1 MANPKKDNLSVFSDE
16 MTPQL
21 RTKIRFSWK
30 GVFLSFVPPAVGVIM
45 MLIGFYLDV
54 VMFIFI
60 GGITALG
67 GFVAM
72 FAMGIYIFALQSLP
86 EDVYRRS
93 LQSSIEYSELVKK
106 LAEERK
112 KKNAE
117 ALNEKKDDPSNQQ
130 P

>member
-16 MTPQL
+16 MPPQL

-112 KKNAE
+112 KKNRE
-117 ALNEKKDDPSNQQ
+117 TLNEKKDDPSNQQ